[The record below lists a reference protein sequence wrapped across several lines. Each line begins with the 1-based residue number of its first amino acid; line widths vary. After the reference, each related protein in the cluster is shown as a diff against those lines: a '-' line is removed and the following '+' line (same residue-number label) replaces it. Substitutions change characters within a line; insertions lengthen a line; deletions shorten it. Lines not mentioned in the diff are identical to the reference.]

1 MTQIAL
7 IARLRAKPGRRD
19 ELLAAL
25 GELVSAVERESGT
38 LVYLLHTDDADEDS
52 VWFYELYA
60 DAAAL
65 EEHRT
70 SDTMQRMKPR
80 FGELLAEPIDVV
92 TSELVGGKISAE
104 PTMRPT

>member
-1 MTQIAL
+1 MAQIAL
-7 IARLRAKPGRRD
+7 IARLRAKPGRRAD
-19 ELLAAL
+19 LLDAL
-25 GELVSAVERESGT
+25 DELVSAVERESGT

-60 DAAAL
+60 NAAAL

-70 SDTMQRMKPR
+70 SDTMRRMKPR
-80 FGELLAEPIDVV
+80 FGELLAEPIDIV
-92 TSELVGGKISAE
+92 TGELVDGKISAE